1 MNVLFFI
8 RPKQEVAFIYS
19 DSSLRQAIEKMNSCS
34 YNEIPVL
41 DRDGHY
47 MYSVS
52 ALDLLLFIRKKGE
65 YSENISL
72 NSYLKD
78 VKIHRDIK
86 AIKVDNDI
94 EDLYDVA
101 LSQNYIPI
109 VDDRNVFSGIVTRKA
124 VMNWLIN
131 KNKDIK

>member
-1 MNVLFFI
+1 
-8 RPKQEVAFIYS
+8 
-19 DSSLRQAIEKMNSCS
+19 
-34 YNEIPVL
+34 
-41 DRDGHY
+41 

-52 ALDLLLFIRKKGE
+52 ALDLLLFIREKGK
-65 YSENISL
+65 YSENMSL